1 MGTFS
6 FAGAASSE
14 MSFIL
19 ASAEIT
25 SIGGFCLGILI
36 FLILIVI
43 AGFLIMK
50 YRRNDFID
58 DDDDEDRDI
67 GVNKGIAKNKL
78 DK

>member
-58 DDDDEDRDI
+58 DDEDRDI

>member
-6 FAGAASSE
+6 FAGATSSE
-14 MSFIL
+14 MSLIL

-58 DDDDEDRDI
+58 DDDEDRDI